1 MVSRRSRSHRLPSAG
16 GTYAGAVTHLRP
28 MGFDPNRPQVRRPTD
43 YLFVAAA
50 VLVCLALLAWALL
63 G

>member
-1 MVSRRSRSHRLPSAG
+1 LVPFQMSPGRM
-16 GTYAGAVTHLRP
+16 RP

-50 VLVCLALLAWALL
+50 VVVCLALLAWAFL